1 MPGAQMCPRQG
12 ATVSVLLYVR
22 LVHVPCTCTWLSISV
37 SCERVSL
44 DCARVSSYWYLGRT
58 WLIQQA
64 ISKRPPGRCRALTLK
79 VSAVGKCLSLGST
92 AVQPGEGRGQQA

>member
-12 ATVSVLLYVR
+12 ATVSMLLCVR

-44 DCARVSSYWYLGRT
+44 RLCPCVVLLVPGAYLVNSANNK
-58 WLIQQA
+58 QA
-64 ISKRPPGRCRALTLK
+64 PTREVPGPDPEGPAL
-79 VSAVGKCLSLGST
+79 GKCLSLGST
-92 AVQPGEGRGQQA
+92 AVQTGEGRGQQA

>member
-12 ATVSVLLYVR
+12 ATVSVLLYVC

-44 DCARVSSYWYLGRT
+44 DCARVSSY
-58 WLIQQA
+58 
-64 ISKRPPGRCRALTLK
+64 
-79 VSAVGKCLSLGST
+79 
-92 AVQPGEGRGQQA
+92 